1 MATPRFVPV
10 GPRERARPIDFA
22 GIPPARRTQPRAGEV
37 LHQPRARGFGV
48 PCPDGGYALL
58 LAREVAGDLALAAG
72 DQREDAV
79 WAIATVAMRRAAVV
93 GRAPVI
99 YDVLFASAL
108 LAYDDPDALE
118 CAVLRARLL
127 SGVAHDPDL
136 RQWLSDAV
144 NSAAEVSVRS
154 TAEAIATW
162 RCTILADPR
171 SRRT

>member
-22 GIPPARRTQPRAGEV
+22 GIPPARRTQPRAG
-37 LHQPRARGFGV
+37 
-48 PCPDGGYALL
+48 
-58 LAREVAGDLALAAG
+58 
-72 DQREDAV
+72 
-79 WAIATVAMRRAAVV
+79 VV

-154 TAEAIATW
+154 TAEAIDTW